1 MVPTSTNEGR
11 GPRVQKKTY
20 WWILVVAAIASG
32 VGLVLYF
39 SIPIFLSPGGGI
51 GAPTNMEEEEEEQ
64 QQPPTVRETAAG
76 DLSIDKSVNNDG
88 SVINHF

>member
-51 GAPTNMEEEEEEQ
+51 GAPTNMEEEEEQ
-64 QQPPTVRETAAG
+64 QQRPTVRETAAG
-76 DLSIDKSVNNDG
+76 ELSIDILVNNDG
-88 SVINHF
+88 SAISHF

>member
-1 MVPTSTNEGR
+1 MAPTSTNEGR
-11 GPRVQKKTY
+11 GPRGQKKTY

-51 GAPTNMEEEEEEQ
+51 GAPTNMEEEEEQ

-76 DLSIDKSVNNDG
+76 DLSFDKLVNNDG
-88 SVINHF
+88 SAINHF

>member
-11 GPRVQKKTY
+11 GPRGQKKTY

-51 GAPTNMEEEEEEQ
+51 GAPTNVEEEEQ

-76 DLSIDKSVNNDG
+76 DLSIDILVNNDG
-88 SVINHF
+88 SAINHF